1 MHLILET
8 RRGSEI
14 METPDASYL
23 LASAHIA
30 NDETTASLHLDN
42 RNPTP
47 QVRQPKSQTLL
58 SYTCKTNVFHM
69 EVREGSGKSRRCY
82 GCWNAKKL

>member
-1 MHLILET
+1 MGQRHCRLSSYFDCAEVHLIFNKRSEVKDKKIEVHLVLKT

-14 METPDASYL
+14 MKTPDASSL

-47 QVRQPKSQTLL
+47 QVRQPKRQ
-58 SYTCKTNVFHM
+58 
-69 EVREGSGKSRRCY
+69 
-82 GCWNAKKL
+82 